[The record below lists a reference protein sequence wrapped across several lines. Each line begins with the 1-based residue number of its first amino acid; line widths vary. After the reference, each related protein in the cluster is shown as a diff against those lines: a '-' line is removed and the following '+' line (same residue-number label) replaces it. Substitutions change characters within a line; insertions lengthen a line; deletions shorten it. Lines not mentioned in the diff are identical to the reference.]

1 MTLSDRDVTV
11 RVPDSFM
18 VCAMTQPTYVLVLAI
33 EKTAIR
39 FDPPDMTPADEHGW
53 HAVAEIMCR
62 RLRSVFGRRTFA
74 RLPIGCYRSLRR
86 EGGVHW
92 MMLTLTA
99 RDLAT
104 LGMTLRVGAA

>member
-1 MTLSDRDVTV
+1 MTLSDHAVTV

-18 VCAMTQPTYVLVLAI
+18 VCAMTQPTYVVVLAI
-33 EKTAIR
+33 EKAAIQ
-39 FDPPDMTPADEHGW
+39 FDPPDTAPVDEHAW
-53 HAVAEIMCR
+53 HVVAEIICR
-62 RLRSVFGRRTFA
+62 RLRSVFGRRSFA

-99 RDLAT
+99 RDLAH
-104 LGMTLRVGAA
+104 LGMTLRVGAV